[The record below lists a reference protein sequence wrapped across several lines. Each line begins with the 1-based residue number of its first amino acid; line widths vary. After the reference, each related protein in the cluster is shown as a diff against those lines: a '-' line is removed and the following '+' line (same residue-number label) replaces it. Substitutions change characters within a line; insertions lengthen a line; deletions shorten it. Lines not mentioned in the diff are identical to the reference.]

1 MKTINKIFTL
11 SLIAAL
17 GFLQS
22 CNKFLDVNPDMRTE
36 LNSVEKVAEL
46 LATAYPQASYITFT
60 EAMTDNA
67 GDKGAGTVE
76 IINSAPY
83 RFEDVADINR
93 DSPTN
98 YWNAAYAAIAAANHA
113 LEAIEKAGDDPAYR
127 PYRGEAL
134 VARAYAHF
142 MLVNFFA
149 QPYDAA
155 TAATNPGVPYVT
167 EVGKVVI
174 GKYDRSTVAETYNKI
189 EKDLLEGLPLLD
201 NAAYKKAPKYHFT
214 VSAAHAFAT
223 RFYLFKK
230 EYEKTIEHA
239 NQVFVGGDIAS
250 NLRAINSEAYRSLQ
264 YYELQAQ
271 YTRAETPANLLLAE
285 APSVWGRN
293 YAFYRYSLTNDILN
307 ELFTTSNVTDGSWA
321 YNIYG
326 RETTLN
332 IPKFREH
339 FVRQT
344 LNAETGIPYNMVPLF
359 TAEEVLFNRAEAY
372 AELSRFDNAIKD
384 LNDFASKRIIYS
396 FSIPIYVPEL
406 HSITDR
412 KLLAFYKTADLKRAT
427 IQCVL
432 DFKRVD
438 FIFEGQRWFDIIR
451 HNLPVTHKTSDNETL
466 VLGVNDPMRVFQI
479 PQEAQSS
486 GIELNP
492 R

>member
-1 MKTINKIFTL
+1 MKTINKIIIPSAILF
-11 SLIAAL
+11 L
-17 GFLQS
+17 GLLPS

-36 LNSVEKVAEL
+36 INSVEKVAEL
-46 LATAYPQASYITFT
+46 LATAYPQANYISFT
-60 EAMTDNA
+60 EGMSDNA

-76 IINSAPY
+76 IVNSAPY
-83 RFEDVADINR
+83 RFEDVADINM
-93 DSPTN
+93 DSPTY

-113 LEAIEKAGDDPAYR
+113 LEAIQKAGDDPAYI
-127 PYRGEAL
+127 PYKGEAL

-149 QPYDAA
+149 QPYDA
-155 TAATNPGVPYVT
+155 TNAATNPGIPYVT

-174 GKYDRSTVAETYNKI
+174 GKYERSTVAETYNKI

-214 VSAAHAFAT
+214 VAAAHAFAT

-230 EYEKTIEHA
+230 EYQKTIEHA

-250 NLRAINSEAYRSLQ
+250 SLRAINSEAYRSFQ

-271 YTRAETPANLLLAE
+271 YTRADNPANLLMAE
-285 APSVWGRN
+285 APSIWGRF
-293 YAFYRYSLTNDILN
+293 YPVYRYSLTTDIMN
-307 ELFTTSNVTDGSWA
+307 ELFTTSNVTDGSWS

-326 RETTLN
+326 RETSLN

-344 LNAETGIPYNMVPLF
+344 LNAETGTPYNMIPLF

-372 AELSRFDNAIKD
+372 AELAQFDNAIQD
-384 LNDFASKRIIYS
+384 LNDFASKRIIHS
-396 FSIPIYVPEL
+396 PSIPIYVPEL

-412 KLLAFYKTADLKRAT
+412 NLLEFYKTADLKRA
-427 IQCVL
+427 IVQCVL

-451 HNLPVTHKTSDNETL
+451 HKLPVTHRTTDNEIL
-466 VLGVNDPMRVFQI
+466 ILGVNDPMRVFQI

-486 GIELNP
+486 GLALNP